1 MSKVPPMVAE
11 QLTAKASP
19 PVNSARERLLNGP
32 ILSTLLLLA
41 WPTVAVLLA
50 QTAVTMAEAYY
61 VGLLGTAALAGVALV
76 FPFYMLMVTM
86 SAGGIG
92 SGVASAVARAVGAG
106 NGQDADSLLMHSI
119 ILAAFIG
126 LSFTAAAL
134 LLGPVLYHVMGGR
147 DTALAAALEYS
158 NYLFLGAVPMWIV
171 NLISASLRGSGNVK
185 VPAIITLTGALIL
198 IPVSPAL
205 IFGFGPIPAMGI
217 AGAGIAFAIYYVAAA
232 VFLVRY
238 MMSGKANLSIKKVAF
253 EWRLI
258 REIMK
263 VGIPAALSTVMT
275 NLIVILITG
284 AVGLAGTDA
293 LAAFGIASRLDYVM
307 IPLLF
312 GLSAAVLTMVGI
324 NVGAGRIDRAR
335 RVAWIGMLVG
345 TGFVGV
351 IGLIVAIFPMLW
363 LQFFSTDPAVLEPAK
378 NYLHIVAP
386 FYAALG
392 FGFVFGFAAQ
402 GAGHAGAPFL
412 AITTRM
418 LLATSLSWLAALYL
432 EPDLTNIAIATAFSL
447 VAYALVSYLAMLKG
461 IIRAS

>member
-1 MSKVPPMVAE
+1 MSKLPPVVA
-11 QLTAKASP
+11 QQPAATASP
-19 PVNSARERLLNGP
+19 PTNSARERLLTGP

-86 SAGGIG
+86 SGGGIG
-92 SGVASAVARAVGAG
+92 SGVASAVARAFGAG
-106 NGQDADSLLMHSI
+106 NEHDADSLLMHSI
-119 ILAAFIG
+119 ILAVFIG
-126 LSFTAAAL
+126 LAFTVAAL
-134 LLGPVLYHVMGGR
+134 LLGPFLYHAMGGR
-147 DTALAAALEYS
+147 SEALDAALKYS

-171 NLISASLRGSGNVK
+171 NMITASLRGSGNVK
-185 VPAIITLTGALIL
+185 IPALITLIGAIIL
-198 IPVSPAL
+198 IPASPAL

-217 AGAGIAFAIYYVAAA
+217 AGAGTAFAIFYVTAAF
-232 VFLVRY
+232 FLVHY
-238 MMSGKANLSIKKVAF
+238 MMSGKSNLTIRKVAF

-258 REIMK
+258 REILK
-263 VGIPAALSTVMT
+263 VGLPAALSTVMT

-324 NVGAGRIDRAR
+324 NIGAGNTERAR
-335 RVAWIGMLVG
+335 KIAWTGILVG
-345 TGFVGV
+345 TAFVGV
-351 IGLIVAIFPMLW
+351 IGLIVAVFPMLW

-378 NYLHIVAP
+378 TYLHIVAP

-392 FGFVFGFAAQ
+392 FGFVFGFTAQ
-402 GAGHAGAPFL
+402 GAGHAGAPFI
-412 AITTRM
+412 AMTTRM
-418 LLATSLSWLAALYL
+418 LLATSLSWLAAWYL
-432 EPDLTNIAIATAFSL
+432 EPQLSNIAIATAFSL
-447 VAYALVSYLAMLKG
+447 VAYALISYFAMLKG
-461 IIRAS
+461 VIRAS